1 MEDFFALEKEK
12 TLADIDKSINTL
24 KGKGSLTDAE
34 KAELLALETMR
45 DYYDDMSAADQE
57 RNFWLTKSKNLISEM
72 NEILKISA
80 DLLTLGLSEEH
91 PLVAMLNS
99 LADAKYDSAIKAY
112 EAQLGNEVEA
122 LSEFGTFD
130 KTGAF
135 TFFEDADM
143 VAGQAALD
151 GYLEV
156 VGDYTNTLVAEYN
169 RQADIIKKRYQGE
182 IDAMK
187 EAHSERWKEIEY
199 LDKVQELEK
208 KIIDARRQLMAF
220 SLDSSMAGQMTDS
233 LESLQKIQQ
242 ERQKMIEQQMMEQ
255 AQKEL
260 ETERDNAL
268 IKLGGEQITAMEDLM
283 DSIYTLNGTIL
294 VTPRG
299 TLRDGPPPGGN
310 TNNNFLGDNIGIF

>member
-1 MEDFFALEKEK
+1 M
-12 TLADIDKSINTL
+12 
-24 KGKGSLTDAE
+24 
-34 KAELLALETMR
+34 
-45 DYYDDMSAADQE
+45 
-57 RNFWLTKSKNLISEM
+57 SEM
-72 NEILKISA
+72 NDLLKIA
-80 DLLTLGLSEEH
+80 GDLMTLGLGEDH

-99 LADAKYDSAIKAY
+99 LAEAKYDSAITAL
-112 EAQLGNEVEA
+112 ETQLGNEFDA

-130 KTGAF
+130 ETGAF

-151 GYLEV
+151 GYLETL
-156 VGDYTNTLVAEYN
+156 GDYTSTLVAEYN

-260 ETERDNAL
+260 ETERDDAL
-268 IKLGGEQITAMEDLM
+268 IALGQQQITTMEDLIE
-283 DSIYTLNGTIL
+283 SLNTLNGTIL

-299 TLRDGPPPGGN
+299 TISDGPRGGGS
-310 TNNNFLGDNIGIF
+310 TGNNFLGDNTVGVF